1 MVLKNEIMEL
11 FNDKDFSEKLL
22 LLENDT
28 QVKEHFKNYGVE
40 ISDDELED
48 IRKLIFDMISRAD
61 KLNLSELEKVDGG
74 VAVGTALLLS
84 TLPSIVGLG
93 VGCLGIPKFV
103 EEVNKTKL
111 QKKNLECET
120 QKNIALINAKENSS
134 VQKYKSIANVAMA
147 TAILGTGIFCFR
159 KDIKKWW
166 NNKKLK

>member
-1 MVLKNEIMEL
+1 MSRKVVVLKNEIIEL

-111 QKKNLECET
+111 KKKKEQKEE
-120 QKNIALINAKENSS
+120 
-134 VQKYKSIANVAMA
+134 
-147 TAILGTGIFCFR
+147 
-159 KDIKKWW
+159 
-166 NNKKLK
+166 